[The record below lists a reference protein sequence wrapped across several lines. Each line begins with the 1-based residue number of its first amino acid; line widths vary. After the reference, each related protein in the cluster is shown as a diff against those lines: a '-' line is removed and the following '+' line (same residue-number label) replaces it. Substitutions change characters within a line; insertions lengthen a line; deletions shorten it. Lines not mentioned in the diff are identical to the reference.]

1 MADRT
6 ALLIAF
12 QFPPMRG
19 TSAIQRTLRFAQH
32 LPKFGWR
39 PIVLTATRGAYEVA
53 NPSTER
59 DAGAIEVHRA
69 LALDAARHL
78 SIFGRYPL
86 ALAPPDRWR
95 TWKYAAV
102 LAALRLIREQ
112 QVRVVWTTF
121 PMATADEIGLA
132 VAQRSRLPWEA
143 EFRDP
148 MRQGDYPPDPRV
160 NRAWK
165 GMEERIFSRASRV
178 FVTTPGAARDYRTRF
193 PGFGESRIR
202 IVENRFD
209 ENAFA
214 GAQSRIDSRPTT
226 PAGPGRRLTLLH
238 GGVINPSERDP
249 TCLFDALPSLK
260 AGNDAVAGRLSLRL
274 RAAGRDDLYRT
285 MIAKRG
291 IDDMVSLEPAIDCV
305 STLEEMLTVDGLL
318 ILQAANCN
326 SRVPA
331 KLYEDFRAG
340 RPIVALTDPAGDTA
354 ATVHATAAGLVSPLD
369 SIAAIAATLREFVR
383 RSDAQEWR
391 VMSRAAAG
399 CYSREHR
406 TAELAELFAEVSTR

>member
-1 MADRT
+1 MTERT

-39 PIVLTATRGAYEVA
+39 PIVLTATRGAYEDA

-86 ALAPPDRWR
+86 ALALPDRWR

-102 LAALRLIREQ
+102 PAALRLIREQ
-112 QVRVVWTTF
+112 HVQVVWTTF
-121 PMATADEIGLA
+121 PIATAHEIGLA
-132 VAQRSRLPWEA
+132 VAQRSRLPWVA

-148 MRQGDYPPDPRV
+148 MWQGDYPPDPRI
-160 NRAWK
+160 NREWQRL
-165 GMEERIFSRASRV
+165 EERIFGHASRIV
-178 FVTTPGAARDYRTRF
+178 VTTPGAARDYRARF
-193 PGFGESRIR
+193 PEFGDDRVR
-202 IVENRFD
+202 IVENGFD
-209 ENAFA
+209 EDAFA

-226 PAGPGRRLTLLH
+226 PADPGRRLTLLH
-238 GGVINPSERDP
+238 SGVIYPSERDP
-249 TCLFDALPSLK
+249 TCLFDALASLK
-260 AGNDAVAGRLSLRL
+260 AGNDAVARRLSLRL
-274 RAAGRDDLYRT
+274 RATGRDDLYRT
-285 MIAKRG
+285 MITKRG
-291 IDDMVSLEPAIDCV
+291 IDDMVSLEPAIDYV
-305 STLEEMLTVDGLL
+305 SALEEMLMVDGLL

-326 SRVPA
+326 SQVPA
-331 KLYEDFRAG
+331 KLYEYFRAG

-354 ATVHATAAGLVSPLD
+354 ATVHAAAAGLVSPLD
-369 SIAAIAATLREFVR
+369 SVAAIAATLREFVR

-406 TAELAELFAEVSTR
+406 TAELAELFAEVST